1 MIKSTLLKEII
12 LSNEDYILNKIPSS
26 VVERNIA
33 LPSKKGKVVIFYG
46 VRRSGKSY
54 ILYDIFRKNKEKA
67 VYLDFEDER
76 LSEFSINDFDKIKEV
91 FYEAKPELIGK
102 EIVMLLDEVQN
113 VQGWEKYA
121 RRVTERENVQV
132 FVTGSSSKIMPKEIQ
147 TALRGRSWSLEIMPF
162 SFQETLAMH
171 RIDPK
176 QMLTQDNK
184 ARMKNY
190 FNQYMNWGGFP
201 EVLLS
206 KTEFEKI
213 KILKEYLDAMFVK
226 DLVERFRIT
235 NVHLLTVMMDNLFS
249 SFASKFSLTSFW
261 KHYHQKFP
269 FSKDSLFL
277 YYKYLLDSML
287 ICEVRKI
294 SESSYKRNR
303 NPAKVYLIDTGLCK
317 HLYSNDLGRVLENT
331 VFLEL
336 RKRSQEIFYYEENG
350 ECDFVI
356 KEFSGRMI
364 PFQVTYE
371 LNPGNEEREFAG
383 IEQACK
389 KLSLKKGVILTYN
402 QELIKKYNGINIKA
416 VPFWK
421 WILDNRKQA

>member
-102 EIVMLLDEVQN
+102 EIVMLLDEVQS

-171 RIDPK
+171 
-176 QMLTQDNK
+176 
-184 ARMKNY
+184 
-190 FNQYMNWGGFP
+190 
-201 EVLLS
+201 
-206 KTEFEKI
+206 
-213 KILKEYLDAMFVK
+213 
-226 DLVERFRIT
+226 
-235 NVHLLTVMMDNLFS
+235 
-249 SFASKFSLTSFW
+249 
-261 KHYHQKFP
+261 
-269 FSKDSLFL
+269 
-277 YYKYLLDSML
+277 
-287 ICEVRKI
+287 
-294 SESSYKRNR
+294 
-303 NPAKVYLIDTGLCK
+303 
-317 HLYSNDLGRVLENT
+317 
-331 VFLEL
+331 
-336 RKRSQEIFYYEENG
+336 
-350 ECDFVI
+350 
-356 KEFSGRMI
+356 
-364 PFQVTYE
+364 
-371 LNPGNEEREFAG
+371 
-383 IEQACK
+383 
-389 KLSLKKGVILTYN
+389 
-402 QELIKKYNGINIKA
+402 
-416 VPFWK
+416 
-421 WILDNRKQA
+421 